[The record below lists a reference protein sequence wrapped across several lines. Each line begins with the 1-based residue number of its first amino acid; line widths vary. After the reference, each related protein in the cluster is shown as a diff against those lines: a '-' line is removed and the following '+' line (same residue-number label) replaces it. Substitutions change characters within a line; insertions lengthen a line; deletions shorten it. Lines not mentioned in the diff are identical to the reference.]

1 MKERFIVIL
10 VLVAVL
16 SGCVGFL
23 VGWRIME
30 DTEAKFISLFSED
43 VVEVRQGKLA
53 GAAVAMSGN
62 ETLSE
67 AWEEV
72 CTDIIRYVTEKR
84 TSQ

>member
-1 MKERFIVIL
+1 MKERFLVIL
-10 VLVAVL
+10 VLVAAL
-16 SGCVGFL
+16 FGFAGFL

-30 DTEAKFISLFSED
+30 DTEAKLISLFSED

-72 CTDIIRYVTEKR
+72 CTDIIRYVTDKKD
-84 TSQ
+84 SH